1 MITHMR
7 RVLIASAWLLLPS
20 TAESQARHLPLES
33 TANLELH
40 NVTATAGTLQGK
52 RGLQLTLSDEVRARA
67 RRLESMA
74 PDEREKS
81 MTPEE
86 RARVRSGLPLL
97 GSPLALVRDLEFSSG
112 TIEVELAGAPE
123 PGAGEGARGF
133 VGIAFRVQ
141 EDRQTYDAFYLRPTN
156 GRAEDQERRNHSAQ
170 YISLPEWTWNRLRK
184 ETPSKYESYVDLV
197 AGEWT
202 KIRIEVDGQRARL
215 YVHGNAQP
223 TLMVNDVKSGAD
235 ARGRV
240 ALWLEPGTVAHFRNL
255 TVTPR

>member
-1 MITHMR
+1 MISHLR
-7 RVLIASAWLLLPS
+7 LVLIASAWLSLPS
-20 TAESQARHLPLES
+20 SAESQARRLPLE
-33 TANLELH
+33 TAAGLELY
-40 NVTATAGTLQGK
+40 NVTAKAATLHG
-52 RGLQLTLSDEVRARA
+52 RNGLQLALPDEVRGRV
-67 RRLESMA
+67 RKLESLA

-86 RARVRSGLPLL
+86 RARVRNGLPFLV
-97 GSPLALVRDLEFSSG
+97 GQLAVVRDLEFSSG

-123 PGAGEGARGF
+123 AGAGDGARGF

-156 GRAEDQERRNHSAQ
+156 GRAGDQERRNHSAQ
-170 YISLPEWTWNRLRK
+170 YISHPEWPWHRLRK
-184 ETPSKYESYVDLV
+184 ETPSRYESYVDLV
-197 AGEWT
+197 PGEWT
-202 KIRIEVDGQRARL
+202 RIRIAVDGRRAWL
-215 YVHGNAQP
+215 YVHGNEHP
-223 TLMVNDVKSGAD
+223 TLVVNDVKSGAD